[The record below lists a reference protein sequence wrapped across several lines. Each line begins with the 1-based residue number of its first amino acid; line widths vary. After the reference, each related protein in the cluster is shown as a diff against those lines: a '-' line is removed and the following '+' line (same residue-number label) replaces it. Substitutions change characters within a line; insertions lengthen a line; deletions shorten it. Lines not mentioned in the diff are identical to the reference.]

1 MSKLNFCVLSII
13 IFISMTFSLSCFA
26 KGNDEVVQQ
35 WKHVAENIYIDP
47 DGIVGTEDIYGFSFL
62 LKSFN
67 KGQYEPMYGNDI
79 WYTIAQYTIDCSKY
93 SYKIGVI
100 DSYGYENQFINGDY
114 NSLAKFQ
121 PIVQGTAVSVVAQKL
136 CRF

>member
-1 MSKLNFCVLSII
+1 MAKLRIFIFSII
-13 IFISMTFSLSCFA
+13 FLCVIFPLVSFA
-26 KGNDEVVQQ
+26 QEDDTAQQ

-47 DGIVGTEDIYGFSFL
+47 DGIIGTEDIYGFSFL

-67 KGQYEPMYGNDI
+67 KGQYEPMYGKDI
-79 WYTIAQYTIDCSKY
+79 WYTIAQYTIDCSRH

-121 PIVQGTAVSVVAQKL
+121 PIVQGTAVSVVAGKL

>member
-13 IFISMTFSLSCFA
+13 IFISMTFSLGCFA
-26 KGNDEVVQQ
+26 KENDEVVQQ
-35 WKHVAENIYIDP
+35 WKHVAENIYI

-67 KGQYEPMYGNDI
+67 KGQYEPMYGKDI

-93 SYKIGVI
+93 SYKISVI